1 MTRGPALGPSTAK
14 SGEKVMPMAK
24 MTVKEWVKE
33 GEKQILQALQGGL
46 DAAGLPF
53 KVMSE
58 KPPYLGHRVWL
69 VLHLKDE

>member
-1 MTRGPALGPSTAK
+1 
-14 SGEKVMPMAK
+14 MAK

-69 VLHLKDE
+69 VLHLKDG